1 MQKGNLVILV
11 ICQLI
16 SATGSIVMVTLGGI
30 IGSTLTGN
38 QALATLPV
46 SMMVVAVAITAVPA
60 TMLMHR
66 IGRSR
71 GFAMAS
77 LSAAAALLIASL
89 ALAQASF
96 GLLIV
101 AGMLFGINMA
111 FTQQYRYAA
120 AESVDAKFVPRAISL
135 VLVVSIGPAFDGM
148 DLATRGLFSI
158 YLIPH
163 PGTLVVLAL

>member
-66 IGRSR
+66 SGRSR

-96 GLLIV
+96 GLFIV
-101 AGMLFGINMA
+101 AGMLFGIA
-111 FTQQYRYAA
+111 WGYRGQKWTGKWQQWRERAQRAGWEAKREDLLHLEQVFERRTSFT
-120 AESVDAKFVPRAISL
+120 EMIDP
-135 VLVVSIGPAFDGM
+135 D
-148 DLATRGLFSI
+148 RGI
-158 YLIPH
+158 N
-163 PGTLVVLAL
+163 